1 LATQGDIGAPKIM
14 DHGQTG
20 QGMQPGRIPDLIGI
34 TPIRTVIN
42 GMTVAGDE
50 AGGIVGARRW
60 GILKQAADFMGPPT
74 PQVHIQV
81 QKLLA
86 GGHRG
91 PTKSFLEGLI
101 VWNGAAF

>member
-1 LATQGDIGAPKIM
+1 
-14 DHGQTG
+14 
-20 QGMQPGRIPDLIGI
+20 MQPGRIPDLIGI

-60 GILKQAADFMGPPT
+60 GILKQAVDFMGPPAA
-74 PQVHIQV
+74 QVHIQI

-86 GGHRG
+86 GGHGG
-91 PTKSFLEGLI
+91 PSESFLEGLI
-101 VWNGAAF
+101 VRNGAAF